1 MMRLSH
7 PTIRAVILAVA
18 ALALCAASPK
28 LLSAIPEDAAC
39 GPDEQGPALRVNVQG
54 LKDARGVLR
63 LELYPP
69 VDGDFLQDDYLLV
82 QAGKVFRRVVVAAP
96 EADPVTMCIRAP
108 EPGRY
113 AVALI
118 HARRNQQSF
127 SPFVDGIGFGNSPKL
142 SFSKPKARQATIT
155 IGPGVTDATIV
166 VNYLNGLSIGPGHR
180 H

>member
-1 MMRLSH
+1 MRRLSLL
-7 PTIRAVILAVA
+7 PALA
-18 ALALCAASPK
+18 ALAVMLCAAAPK
-28 LLSAIPEDAAC
+28 PVSAVPEAAAC
-39 GPDEQGPALRVNVQG
+39 GAEGQGPELRVNVEG
-54 LKDARGVLR
+54 LKDGRGVLR

-82 QAGKVFRRVVVAAP
+82 KAGKPFRRVVVEAP
-96 EADPVTMCIRAP
+96 AADPVVLCIRAP

-127 SPFVDGIGFGNSPKL
+127 SPFVDGIGFGNNPHL
-142 SFSKPKARQATIT
+142 SFSNPKARQATVE
-155 IGPGVTDATIV
+155 IGPGATETTIV
-166 VNYLNGLSIGPGHR
+166 MNYLNGLSISPGRR